1 MGRRSQPRKPVEVP
15 VRIFGTDSH
24 GQVFS
29 EKVTTVNVSRNGAE
43 LAGVRP
49 ALGLDEIVGLTYGT
63 NRVHFRVKWIGE
75 SGTPRAGHVG
85 LLNIAPEKPL
95 WDFELPADA
104 KDDYEAASVEHRK
117 HLRYRCQNSIE
128 IHTPEGASFWGRVA
142 DLSLSGCYVEIPI
155 PFELGKLLKIGIWF
169 GQTKAW
175 AEARVAHRTPGVGVG
190 LIFTEIS
197 EPDLDLIRRYL
208 ETLSPFAR
216 IPFRPSAAPGKK
228 L

>member
-1 MGRRSQPRKPVEVP
+1 MGRRSQPRKPIEVP

-49 ALGLDEIVGLTYGT
+49 DLGLDEIVGLTYGS
-63 NRVHFRVKWIGE
+63 NRVHFRVKWIGAA
-75 SGTPRAGHVG
+75 GTPHAGHVG

-95 WDFELPADA
+95 WDFPLPADA
-104 KDDYEAASVEHRK
+104 KDDYVAATVEHRK
-117 HLRYRCQNSIE
+117 HPRFRCQNSIE
-128 IHTPEGASFWGRVA
+128 IHIPDGASFWGRVA

-155 PFELGKLLKIGIWF
+155 PLELGKKLKVGIWF

-190 LIFTEIS
+190 LLFTEIS
-197 EPDLDLIRRYL
+197 EQDLDQIRRYL

-216 IPFRPSAAPGKK
+216 IPFRAAGAAQRK